1 MLSQFTRQMRVLCC
15 ADISGIDGASYYA
28 FSPHRNWRFIVI
40 DSYDVSVL
48 GWPEGHPNR
57 DAAVEILDEKNPNEV
72 LRSFARH
79 GSPLLALTIP
89 C

>member
-1 MLSQFTRQMRVLCC
+1 MLLLRR

-28 FSPHRNWRFIVI
+28 FSPHRDWRFIVM
-40 DSYDVSVL
+40 DSYDISVL

-57 DAAVEILDEKNPNEV
+57 DAAVEILGEKNPNEV
-72 LRSFARH
+72 
-79 GSPLLALTIP
+79 